1 MDWSKTIG
9 ISILLV
15 FVLSSCTNRKN
26 YGSVYYSRGDVYGDS
41 TLIEGFSTDD
51 YMSHVGTVDEYVE
64 SVDLYGS
71 YDSDSLKA
79 ILNEEELSFTII
91 YLDTFGLEKSAF
103 VDTVLVGAKDTI
115 PTLTS
120 TSLEINENLAYDS
133 LTVDSDGVSEV
144 VETMG
149 LIADSSDS
157 VLLIN
162 ALEVDSVMIFS
173 DSLSKIAIDSNKVAN
188 VKSIDSTIVTTQVV
202 LTDTIRVIYRD
213 TTFISA
219 EENRRNQADTR
230 EVEKVTIVNVLP
242 IPTKEKISHK
252 EAEDTLNPIIDEV
265 IDSTKSGFNKVEKP
279 ILDENNASID
289 LIMPLKDSAQS
300 LDSAVII
307 KEIDSNVVLENKEGL
322 YLKELDSIKSINE
335 ELRLKAKSSNLGV
348 DTLIYSIFF
357 DIGKRDL
364 VEANKQI
371 LMTLVN
377 DANQSN
383 YVLHLSGH
391 ADKSGSAS
399 FNKLL
404 SEERVKSVLNY
415 IVSKGLDERRV
426 YYQSFGDKYASGN
439 SELNERIVYC
449 RLILEKE

>member
-51 YMSHVGTVDEYVE
+51 YMSHVGSVDEYIE

-103 VDTVLVGAKDTI
+103 VDTVLVGAEDTI
-115 PTLTS
+115 STLIP
-120 TSLEINENLAYDS
+120 TSLEINENLAYDG
-133 LTVDSDGVSEV
+133 LTVDSVGVSEV
-144 VETMG
+144 VETMD

-162 ALEVDSVMIFS
+162 ALEVDS
-173 DSLSKIAIDSNKVAN
+173 LYKIAIDSNKVAN

-242 IPTKEKISHK
+242 VPTKEKISHK

-265 IDSTKSGFNKVEKP
+265 IDSAKSGFNKVKKP

-415 IVSKGLDERRV
+415 IVSKGLDERKV
-426 YYQSFGDKYASGN
+426 YYQSFGDKYASGK